1 MDRPDRE
8 RREVLS
14 WGMAAMIGTNLVA
27 CLAIGAAIGYGLD
40 RWLGTAPVMI
50 AVWVFAGMAAGFLQL
65 YRTAK
70 RFEGSDRDVC

>member
-14 WGMAAMIGTNLVA
+14 WGMAAMVGTNLVA
-27 CLAIGAAIGYGLD
+27 CLVVSAGIGYGLD

-50 AVWVFAGMAAGFLQL
+50 AVWVFVGMAAGFVQL
-65 YRTAK
+65 YRTVK
-70 RFEGSDRDVC
+70 SFEGKKS